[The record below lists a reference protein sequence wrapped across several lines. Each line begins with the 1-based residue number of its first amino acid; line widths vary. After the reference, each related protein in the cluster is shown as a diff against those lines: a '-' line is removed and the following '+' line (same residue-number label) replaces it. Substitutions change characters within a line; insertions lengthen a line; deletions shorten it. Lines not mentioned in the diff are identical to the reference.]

1 MEGLFNF
8 ELDLMDKLSRV
19 LPEFIKQ
26 LALILTEFGGQT
38 IIIGIIGII
47 YWIIDKKLGEKIG
60 FMLYVLFP
68 L

>member
-26 LALILTEFGGQT
+26 LALLLSFTLPPIGRYASKT
-38 IIIGIIGII
+38 I
-47 YWIIDKKLGEKIG
+47 
-60 FMLYVLFP
+60 
-68 L
+68 